1 MSTIIS
7 FRLFIKVL
15 IKLDLLPYLIP
26 FSNLELLALDCGTLL
41 LVACLLFAALV
52 VWWCLTM
59 FWMCVVSIVCVAVGV
74 SRLAPSIGLVCA
86 EFIFS
91 WALGLYTYGLYSLDF
106 YLCLFVQFRS
116 CNAFKKITDKK
127 ISKLYWEKKKT
138 QTTSDAYRITLDPPS
153 PYIQFARRWRGIHS
167 PEGWKGMLKSYLR
180 EGWVELS
187 CEGNSFLGLE
197 NLLKLNY

>member
-127 ISKLYWEKKKT
+127 ISKLYWEKKKNPNYIRCISNNSRST
-138 QTTSDAYRITLDPPS
+138 ITIYPICSEVERNPLS
-153 PYIQFARRWRGIHS
+153 RGMERH
-167 PEGWKGMLKSYLR
+167 
-180 EGWVELS
+180 VEIL
-187 CEGNSFLGLE
+187 
-197 NLLKLNY
+197 